1 MRKLLLIL
9 LMLGVL
15 TDVGARRYA
24 LVIGI
29 GDYPANSGW
38 HKING
43 DKDIPLVQE
52 ILLSNH
58 FEKRD
63 IVTLQNEQATCSKI
77 KAELEKIITQVRV
90 GDDVYIHFSGH
101 GQQITDLNGDE
112 PDSLDESWVP
122 YDAQFAY
129 KKGIYEGQNHLV
141 DDQINA
147 YLQRIRRE
155 IGDDGKLVF
164 VSDACHSGDNSRE
177 DKEKQEGIRGT
188 SDAFIIPQTRP
199 VNFSRQL
206 TIDWIV
212 ISACQS
218 SESNREYKGK
228 GSLTQTMYALREKLS
243 QLSSLE
249 LDEQLKEYVDKNMP
263 FSQTPYVEYNDARK
277 DIKTL

>member
-9 LMLGVL
+9 LLLGVL
-15 TDVGARRYA
+15 SNVGARRYA

-43 DKDIPLVQE
+43 DKDIPSVQE

-63 IVTLQNEQATCSKI
+63 IITLQNKQATCSII
-77 KAELEKIITQVRV
+77 KAEIENIITQVRT

-101 GQQITDLNGDE
+101 GQQISDLNGDE
-112 PDSLDESWVP
+112 PDGFDESWVP

-129 KKGIYEGQNHLV
+129 KKGTYEGQNHIT
-141 DDQINA
+141 DDQINT
-147 YLQRIRRE
+147 YLHRIRHK
-155 IGDDGKLVF
+155 IGTNGKLIF
-164 VSDACHSGDNSRE
+164 VSDACHSGDNTRE
-177 DKEKQEGIRGT
+177 EKEERDGVRGT
-188 SDAFIIPQTRP
+188 SDAFIIPTTRP
-199 VNFSRQL
+199 ANVSQQL

-218 SESNREYKGK
+218 NECNREYKGK
-228 GSLTQTMYALREKLS
+228 GSLTQAMYALREKLS
-243 QLSSLE
+243 QLSSIE
-249 LDEQLKEYVDKNMP
+249 LDKQLKEYVDKNMP
-263 FSQTPYVEYNDARK
+263 FSQTPYIEYNNARK
-277 DIKTL
+277 NDKSL

>member
-1 MRKLLLIL
+1 
-9 LMLGVL
+9 MLGVL

-58 FEKRD
+58 FEKRE
-63 IVTLQNEQATCSKI
+63 IITLQNEQATCSKI
-77 KAELEKIITQVRV
+77 KTELEKIITQVRV

-112 PDSLDESWVP
+112 PDGLDESWVP

-129 KKGIYEGQNHLV
+129 KKDTYEGQNHIT

-147 YLQRIRRE
+147 YLHRIRRN
-155 IGDDGKLVF
+155 IGNKGKLVF
-164 VSDACHSGDNSRE
+164 VSDACHSGDITRE
-177 DKEKQEGIRGT
+177 EKEKQTGIRGT
-188 SDAFIIPQTRP
+188 SDAFIIPQTKP
-199 VNFSRQL
+199 TSFSHQL

-218 SESNREYKGK
+218 NECNREYKGK
-228 GSLTQTMYALREKLS
+228 GSLTQAMCALREKLS
-243 QLSSLE
+243 QLTSIE
-249 LDEQLKEYVDKNMP
+249 LDEELKEYVNKNMP
-263 FSQTPYVEYNDARK
+263 FSQTPYIEYNDARK
-277 DIKTL
+277 NGKVL

>member
-15 TDVGARRYA
+15 TNVGARRYA

-63 IVTLQNEQATCSKI
+63 IITLQNEQATCSLI
-77 KAELEKIITQVRV
+77 KAEIEKIITQVHT

-112 PDSLDESWVP
+112 PDGFDESWVP

-129 KKGIYEGQNHLV
+129 KKGTYEGHNHII

-147 YLQRIRRE
+147 YLHRIRRK
-155 IGDDGKLVF
+155 IGNQGKLIF
-164 VSDACHSGDNSRE
+164 VSDACHSGDNTRE
-177 DKEKQEGIRGT
+177 DKEKQDVIRGT

-199 VNFSRQL
+199 TNFSRQL

-228 GSLTQTMYALREKLS
+228 GSLTQAMYALREKLS
-243 QLSSLE
+243 QLSSIE
-249 LDEQLKEYVDKNMP
+249 LDEQLKEYVDNIP
-263 FSQTPYVEYNDARK
+263 FLMQTPYVEYNDVHKNDKA
-277 DIKTL
+277 L